1 MLNLNKG
8 AMKDKG
14 NVVAPVVQ
22 QTYSANYC
30 KVRRLNHLH
39 LVEFLTADADTE
51 YVAMQIDQSC
61 RHSDKLIRWGT
72 LYRACMDSGIFAPME
87 VAKVHKT
94 LTNLIPGFK
103 FDRSTIA
110 KGVFEY
116 DSRSGEL
123 RRGEFV
129 SPDNLTF
136 IKSKEQLEIKLRSL
150 IGS

>member
-8 AMKDKG
+8 AMKDKD

-22 QTYSANYC
+22 PTYSAKYC
-30 KVRRLNHLH
+30 TVRRLNHLH

-51 YVAMQIDQSC
+51 YVAMLIDQTC

-72 LYRACMDSGIFAPME
+72 IYRACMDSGIFAPME
-87 VAKVHKT
+87 VAKFHKM
-94 LTNLIPGFK
+94 LTYLIPDFK
-103 FDRSTIA
+103 YDRSTIV

-116 DSRSGEL
+116 DSKSGEL
-123 RRGEFV
+123 RRGELE

-136 IKSKEQLEIKLRSL
+136 IKSKEQLEIKLSSL

>member
-1 MLNLNKG
+1 MLNLSSG
-8 AMKDKG
+8 AMEEND
-14 NVVAPVVQ
+14 NVLAPTVQ
-22 QTYSANYC
+22 QTYSAKYC

-61 RHSDKLIRWGT
+61 RHSDKSIRWGT

-87 VAKVHKT
+87 VAKFHKI

>member
-1 MLNLNKG
+1 MLNFNKG
-8 AMKDKG
+8 AMKDKET
-14 NVVAPVVQ
+14 VLAPTVQ
-22 QTYSANYC
+22 QTYSAKYC

-87 VAKVHKT
+87 VAKFHKI

-123 RRGEFV
+123 RRGELV

-136 IKSKEQLEIKLRSL
+136 IKSKEQLEIKLSSL

>member
-1 MLNLNKG
+1 MLNFNKG

-87 VAKVHKT
+87 VAKFHKI

-123 RRGEFV
+123 RRGELE
-129 SPDNLTF
+129 SSDILTF
-136 IKSKEQLEIKLRSL
+136 IKSKEQLEYKLRC
-150 IGS
+150 IAGS

>member
-1 MLNLNKG
+1 
-8 AMKDKG
+8 
-14 NVVAPVVQ
+14 
-22 QTYSANYC
+22 
-30 KVRRLNHLH
+30 
-39 LVEFLTADADTE
+39 
-51 YVAMQIDQSC
+51 MQIDQSC

-87 VAKVHKT
+87 VAKFHKM

-123 RRGEFV
+123 RRGELV

>member
-8 AMKDKG
+8 AMKDKET
-14 NVVAPVVQ
+14 VLAPTVQ
-22 QTYSANYC
+22 QTYSAKYC

-87 VAKVHKT
+87 VAKFHKI

-123 RRGEFV
+123 RRGELE
-129 SPDNLTF
+129 SSDILTF

>member
-1 MLNLNKG
+1 MEEKEIIS
-8 AMKDKG
+8 
-14 NVVAPVVQ
+14 APIVQ
-22 QTYSANYC
+22 QTYSAKYC
-30 KVRRLNHLH
+30 KIRRLNHLH
-39 LVEFLTADADTE
+39 LVEYLTVDADTE
-51 YVAMQIDQSC
+51 YVAMQIDQTC

-87 VAKVHKT
+87 VAKFHKM
-94 LTNLIPGFK
+94 LTYLIPGFK

-116 DSRSGEL
+116 DSKSREL
-123 RRGEFV
+123 RRGELV

>member
-8 AMKDKG
+8 AMKDKET
-14 NVVAPVVQ
+14 VLAPTVQ
-22 QTYSANYC
+22 QTYSAKYC

-87 VAKVHKT
+87 VAKFHKI

-123 RRGEFV
+123 RRGELE
-129 SPDNLTF
+129 SSDILTF
-136 IKSKEQLEIKLRSL
+136 IKSKEQLEYKLRC
-150 IGS
+150 IAGS